1 MREETR
7 RAVANAVLPRGEG
20 GHRALFSQEA
30 NAWTQMGW
38 TDGGFFD
45 HGANAHVVRTDEG
58 LFHHGL
64 NQHIRL
70 EVEGSQFRGYDHD
83 SERRFNGTVQGQ
95 TVIVY
100 DPAAGRH
107 YLFKL

>member
-20 GHRALFSQEA
+20 DHRALFSQEA
-30 NAWTQMGW
+30 NAWTNMSW

-45 HGANAHVVRTDEG
+45 HGAGAHVVRTDEG

-64 NQHIRL
+64 GDHIRL
-70 EVEGSQFRGYDHD
+70 EVEGSQFRGYDHG
-83 SERRFNGTVQGQ
+83 SQRAFNGAVQGAN
-95 TVIVY
+95 VIIH
-100 DPAAGRH
+100 DPKAGRH